1 MGLDGTTFNKTS
13 YLDTVT
19 GGVSAVVPLA
29 FRISGSEKMRVHTDG
44 NVGIGT
50 TNPYWT
56 LSTRY
61 AGGNDSSTATK
72 LNFGAEIH
80 NSTASGDNNRPNLLL
95 FTDFNST
102 QGAMGAFRRA
112 FNTDFSGGL
121 VFYVGSQP
129 AGYTQAT
136 PTTTAQASG
145 SLTEAMRIDYNGRVG
160 IGTTN
165 PLNFFGLSTM
175 TEIYG
180 NNSGVVTALAV
191 DSGAMPNGDVVYLTK
206 RYTFN
211 YIIRMDSVPNAYP
224 ANFIFFA
231 TNNGATNPG
240 TITATNATTMVYGSS
255 SDYRIK
261 SNVVPLSNS
270 IEFINKLRP
279 VNFTFNEN
287 PTEVVGG
294 FIAHEIQELIPHAVT
309 GVKDDVDENGKMRIQ
324 NLDVSFVVPYLTAAV
339 KDLVV
344 KNTSLETQLQTAQND
359 IDLLESRLAAIEA
372 LISTNTSAD
381 TTTSYTGTRSDALL
395 AEAGAV

>member
-1 MGLDGTTFNKTS
+1 
-13 YLDTVT
+13 
-19 GGVSAVVPLA
+19 
-29 FRISGSEKMRVHTDG
+29 
-44 NVGIGT
+44 
-50 TNPYWT
+50 
-56 LSTRY
+56 
-61 AGGNDSSTATK
+61 
-72 LNFGAEIH
+72 
-80 NSTASGDNNRPNLLL
+80 
-95 FTDFNST
+95 
-102 QGAMGAFRRA
+102 
-112 FNTDFSGGL
+112 
-121 VFYVGSQP
+121 
-129 AGYTQAT
+129 
-136 PTTTAQASG
+136 
-145 SLTEAMRIDYNGRVG
+145 MRIDYNGRVG